1 VGNSGGGKP
10 LERGIVVD
18 IAIYDFPA
26 VAVACVFAIA
36 DIGEDEQSGNF
47 ALDRTNRA
55 LNNAVLGGTTGSD
68 FVLLIRNSEQDYA
81 PDAERMDFAALVD
94 NAIDG
99 HLRVAGHGRYF
110 APHSF
115 AFADKERKYELR
127 RLEVGFANKIAHGLA
142 GAQPAQT
149 DFREWHTFFMV
160 KQARRYIVRGRVQGV
175 GYRYFVQK
183 AASNVGVSGYARNL
197 DDGTVEVY
205 AAGTQ
210 DQLSALAGLLRQGP
224 RFAEVRGVE
233 ETDAAVDGRTGF
245 RIEG

>member
-1 VGNSGGGKP
+1 
-10 LERGIVVD
+10 
-18 IAIYDFPA
+18 
-26 VAVACVFAIA
+26 
-36 DIGEDEQSGNF
+36 
-47 ALDRTNRA
+47 
-55 LNNAVLGGTTGSD
+55 
-68 FVLLIRNSEQDYA
+68 
-81 PDAERMDFAALVD
+81 
-94 NAIDG
+94 
-99 HLRVAGHGRYF
+99 
-110 APHSF
+110 
-115 AFADKERKYELR
+115 
-127 RLEVGFANKIAHGLA
+127 
-142 GAQPAQT
+142 
-149 DFREWHTFFMV
+149 MV